1 MAAATVDFDVWLAEK
16 LTSLNPEVDT
26 EVFVSYI
33 IGILETET
41 DAEDT
46 KESIMDILG
55 EVLESE
61 RESVCEEV
69 IQRWNKEH
77 SKPTEPETDTTQLAT
92 QLSDILVSE
101 NKKIESVKPKEKS
114 AEEIAR
120 KEAIL
125 AQYAAVSD
133 GETDDDEEEE
143 SGATEG
149 GLVKNDNAEAV
160 QRAVQ
165 EQREKSKQE
174 YEKKKEKDKQDREVQ
189 KQKEKDRKETEKKR
203 TQKGERRR

>member
-1 MAAATVDFDVWLAEK
+1 MAAASASFEDWLAEK

-26 EVFVSYI
+26 EVFVTYI

-46 KESIMDILG
+46 RESVMDILG
-55 EVLESE
+55 EVLESD
-61 RESVCEEV
+61 REKVCDEV
-69 IQRWNKEH
+69 IQRWNLKH
-77 SKPTEPETDTTQLAT
+77 SKPAQPETDTSTLAT
-92 QLSDILVSE
+92 QLSEILE
-101 NKKIESVKPKEKS
+101 KQTIETVKPKEKS

-125 AQYAAVSD
+125 AQYAAVSG
-133 GETDDDEEEE
+133 GETDEEAEDPGGQE
-143 SGATEG
+143 AGGA
-149 GLVKNDNAEAV
+149 LAKNDNAEAV

-165 EQREKSKQE
+165 EQREKSKQD
-174 YEKKKEKDKQDREVQ
+174 YQKKKEKEKQDREVQ